1 MGKDYQV
8 FCFVGRSKKVD
19 WLTIG
24 SSSSGEDKSVSR
36 VSTNTVVKEEEANS
50 PVDPIHS
57 NVRMSRNRHQR
68 EEELLDIADE
78 EDLGGGLWDRPSS
91 STNGRLATSI
101 NLGTPISLEEAT
113 ALKEII
119 LGTNYSST
127 NIITV
132 ANLNFWSIST
142 LQVNL
147 IF

>member
-19 WLTIG
+19 WLAIG
-24 SSSSGEDKSVSR
+24 SSSSR

-50 PVDPIHS
+50 PVDLIHS

-119 LGTNYSST
+119 LGTN
-127 NIITV
+127 
-132 ANLNFWSIST
+132 
-142 LQVNL
+142 
-147 IF
+147 

>member
-19 WLTIG
+19 WLAIG

-57 NVRMSRNRHQR
+57 NVMMSRNRHQR

-119 LGTNYSST
+119 LGTN
-127 NIITV
+127 
-132 ANLNFWSIST
+132 
-142 LQVNL
+142 
-147 IF
+147 